1 MRVSPRRSAAVC
13 GSRPATRQLL
23 ERYEKKGCMS
33 SLLEQEPFTQIKRV
47 ELENLV
53 EDYRDRLDA
62 AKIPAAG

>member
-1 MRVSPRRSAAVC
+1 
-13 GSRPATRQLL
+13 
-23 ERYEKKGCMS
+23 MS